1 MLKTLFKRLTGT
13 AVVEIPDTL
22 WSFALDQ
29 LPFLACLDGQD
40 RTRLRALAGEL
51 LASKEMAGAAGL
63 ELNASMQVLIAAQ
76 ASLPVLNLGLEWY
89 RGWSSIIVYPDE
101 FLVPRSVTDE
111 AGVVHEYTEPISGE
125 AWDRGPLLL
134 SWADAQRNLTDSGA
148 AYAVV
153 IHEFAHK
160 IDLLDGDADGVPP
173 FSADLHPDLS
183 RARWVDV
190 LDDTYGRFNAELEL
204 IGAELPPGVD
214 PDSEQADAY
223 YAQLPFDPYAAQ
235 DTAEFFAVSSE
246 AFFVDSER
254 VRQAFPDWY
263 ALLSSFYRQDP
274 LAR

>member
-22 WSFALDQ
+22 WSSALDE
-29 LPFLACLDGQD
+29 LPFLTRLGQKD

-51 LASKEMAGAAGL
+51 LGNKEMAGAAGL

-76 ASLPVLNLGLEWY
+76 ASLPVLNLGLGWY
-89 RGWSSIIVYPDE
+89 RGWSSIVVYPDE

-125 AWDRGPLLL
+125 AWDRGPLVL
-134 SWADAQRNLTDSGA
+134 SWADAQRNLTDTGA

-173 FSADLHPDLS
+173 FSADLHPDLN
-183 RARWVDV
+183 RARWVGV
-190 LDDTYGRFNAELEL
+190 LDETYGRFNAELEL

-214 PDSEQADAY
+214 PDSEQADPH

-235 DTAEFFAVSSE
+235 DPAEFFAVSSE
-246 AFFVDSER
+246 AFFVDPER
-254 VRQAFPDWY
+254 VRQAFPEWY

>member
-1 MLKTLFKRLTGT
+1 MLKTLLRRLTGT
-13 AVVEIPDTL
+13 ATVEIPDRL
-22 WSFALDQ
+22 WSSALDQ
-29 LPFLACLDGQD
+29 LPFLARLNGQD
-40 RTRLRALAGEL
+40 RNRLRALAGEL
-51 LASKEMAGAAGL
+51 LGSKEMAGAAGL
-63 ELNASMQVLIAAQ
+63 ELNASMQVLIATQ

-173 FSADLHPDLS
+173 FSADLHPDIN
-183 RARWVDV
+183 RARWVDA
-190 LDDTYGRFNAELEL
+190 LEDAYGRFNAELEL
-204 IGAELPPGVD
+204 IGTELPPGID
-214 PDSEQADAY
+214 PDSEQADPY

-235 DTAEFFAVSSE
+235 DPAEFFAVSSE
-246 AFFVDSER
+246 AFFVDSGR
-254 VRQAFPDWY
+254 VRQAFPEWY
-263 ALLSSFYRQDP
+263 ALLSLFSRQDP